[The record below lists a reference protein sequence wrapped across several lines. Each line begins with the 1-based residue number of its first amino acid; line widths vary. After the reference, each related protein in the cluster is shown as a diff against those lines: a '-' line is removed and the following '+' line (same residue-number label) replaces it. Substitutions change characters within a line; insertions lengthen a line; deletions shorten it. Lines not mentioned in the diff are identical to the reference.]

1 MVKVCFTVGSD
12 ALRKRQIGGGGE
24 TAIEAKGC
32 WAMKLCILPSLRGS
46 QEMFFLFETL
56 VENT

>member
-12 ALRKRQIGGGGE
+12 TLRKRQMGWAG